1 MSIPLLSLYPSW
13 LDKAGSEE
21 EVCVCSYLH
30 CVVQPTPPSSPSLPH
45 TYTHMPLTTH
55 PQLHAISTGGQSI
68 MQKLEDSG
76 KPVIAAIHGSCLG
89 GGLEVMDMYMCMGRK
104 CTSHVLTPLT
114 SYFLLSLTAVLSP
127 SSILS
132 LPSSLTPSL
141 PPPSLPPSLQV
152 ALGCHYRIATKDPK
166 TVLGVPEVILP
177 GAGGTQ
183 RLPKLVSTDLKS

>member
-1 MSIPLLSLYPSW
+1 MFIPLLC
-13 LDKAGSEE
+13 GS
-21 EVCVCSYLH
+21 
-30 CVVQPTPPSSPSLPH
+30 TPPPPPLPSH

-55 PQLHAISTGGQSI
+55 PQLRAISTGGQSI

-132 LPSSLTPSL
+132 LPSSL
-141 PPPSLPPSLQV
+141 PPSLPPLPPSSLSPFLRPGGPGLSLQD
-152 ALGCHYRIATKDPK
+152 CH
-166 TVLGVPEVILP
+166 
-177 GAGGTQ
+177 
-183 RLPKLVSTDLKS
+183 

>member
-1 MSIPLLSLYPSW
+1 MYMCVPLLSLYPSW

-21 EVCVCSYLH
+21 EVRPLLRVT
-30 CVVQPTPPSSPSLPH
+30 TPPPLPFPH
-45 TYTHMPLTTH
+45 THIHTHTPHHPPPLTTH
-55 PQLHAISTGGQSI
+55 PQLRAISTTGQSI

-104 CTSHVLTPLT
+104 CTSRVLTPLT

-141 PPPSLPPSLQV
+141 PPSLPPFLPHSLPPSL
-152 ALGCHYRIATKDPK
+152 
-166 TVLGVPEVILP
+166 LP
-177 GAGGTQ
+177 LS
-183 RLPKLVSTDLKS
+183 LPPSRWPWAVTTGLPSRTPRQSSVYQK